1 MELLI
6 FDTPPDPE
14 VTLTNI
20 AGDLRLFGW
29 EQNQVR
35 VEASDEKSVQGNQEN
50 GRVTVRAN
58 SDCTVRVPR
67 NARLTLQNVGG
78 DARIK
83 SIDGPLTVGQVGG
96 DLTLRQTLA
105 VNVENVGGD
114 VSAKKIGGPLTIN
127 STGSDVSVRGVAGE
141 VVAENVGGDL
151 YLREVS
157 AGARGEASGDII
169 LNVDFASNHTYA
181 FEAGGDILCRISG
194 GSVRLE
200 ADSGGEVSVNLPGA
214 KVEGSDNDKTVTLGD
229 GAANVTL
236 EAGGDISI
244 TPTSGDPEAMGE
256 FGDHFGDEFG
266 VMAEEFAAHIESQ
279 VEAQIESQMAGFE
292 QHLNEQLAHLNLNLG
307 HVDAER
313 IAARAREA
321 AERVSEKMR
330 RKGEAAQR
338 RAEALADAAR
348 RREEAAR
355 RREQSLAEAARRRE
369 EAARR
374 REEQQVE
381 RGKRKLSYAF
391 KFDAPR
397 PPTPPMPPMP
407 PRPPT
412 GPIPR
417 ATPPAEAVSDEER
430 MTILRMVEQ
439 KKITIEDA
447 EKLLAALE
455 GK

>member
-1 MELLI
+1 MELLV
-6 FDTPPDPE
+6 FDTTPDPE

-35 VEASDEKSVQGNQEN
+35 IEASDEKSVQGQQDN
-50 GRVTVRAN
+50 GRVTVNATG
-58 SDCTVRVPR
+58 DCTVRVPR
-67 NARLTLQNVGG
+67 QARLTLQNIGG

-83 SIDGPLTVGQVGG
+83 SIDGPLAVNSVGG

-114 VSAKKIGGPLTIN
+114 VSAKKIGGTLTIK
-127 STGSDVSVRGVAGE
+127 SAGSDVSARGVAGE
-141 VVAENVGGDL
+141 VVAESVGGDL
-151 YLREVS
+151 YLRDVN
-157 AGARGEASGDII
+157 AGARGEAGGDII
-169 LNVDFASNHTYA
+169 LNINFVPNHTYA
-181 FEAGGDILCRISG
+181 FEAGGDILCRLVENVSARI
-194 GSVRLE
+194 E
-200 ADSGGEVSVNLPGA
+200 ADSGGEVSVNMPGA
-214 KVEGSDNDKTVTLGD
+214 NVKVEGTENEKTVTLGD
-229 GAANVTL
+229 GAAKVML

-244 TPTSGDPEAMGE
+244 ATLSGDPDAMGE

-292 QHLNEQLAHLNLNLG
+292 QHLNEQLAHLNVHMG
-307 HVDAER
+307 HADAEK

-355 RREQSLAEAARRRE
+355 RRA
-369 EAARR
+369 
-374 REEQQVE
+374 EQQAE

-397 PPTPPMPPMP
+397 APTPPMPPMPPMP

-412 GPIPR
+412 GPVPR
-417 ATPPAEAVSDEER
+417 ATPPAEAISDEER

-439 KKITIEDA
+439 KKITIADA

-455 GK
+455 GNK

>member
-6 FDTPPDPE
+6 FETTPDPD

-20 AGDLRLFGW
+20 SGDLRLFGW

-35 VEASDEKSVQGNQEN
+35 IEASDEKSVQGEQSN
-50 GRVTVRAN
+50 GRVTLRA
-58 SDCTVRVPR
+58 SDDCTVRVPR
-67 NARLTLQNVGG
+67 NARLTLQNIGG

-83 SIDGPLTVGQVGG
+83 SIDGPLEIGMIGG

-105 VNVENVGGD
+105 VNVGNVSGD
-114 VSAKKIGGPLTIN
+114 VSAKKIGGSLIIK
-127 STGSDVSVRGVAGE
+127 SAGSDVSARGVAGE
-141 VVAENVGGDL
+141 VVAESVGGDL
-151 YLREVS
+151 YLRDVG
-157 AGARGEASGDII
+157 AGARGEAGGDII
-169 LNVDFASNHTYA
+169 LNIHFTPNHDYA
-181 FEAGGDILCRISG
+181 FEAGGDILCRLAENVSARI
-194 GSVRLE
+194 E
-200 ADSGGEVSVNLPGA
+200 ADSGGEVSVNLLDA
-214 KVEGSDNDKTVTLGD
+214 KVEGTDNDKTVTLGD
-229 GAANVTL
+229 GAAKVTL

-244 TPTSGDPEAMGE
+244 TPLAGDREAMGE

-292 QHLNEQLAHLNLNLG
+292 QHLNEQLAHLNQHMG
-307 HVDAER
+307 HADAEK
-313 IAARAREA
+313 IAARARAA

-338 RAEALADAAR
+338 RAEALA
-348 RREEAAR
+348 
-355 RREQSLAEAARRRE
+355 EAARRRE
-369 EAARR
+369 EAAQRRAEAAHR
-374 REEQQVE
+374 REDQQAE
-381 RGKRKLSYAF
+381 RGNRKLSYAF

-397 PPTPPMPPMP
+397 PPTPPTPPMP

-439 KKITIEDA
+439 KKITVEDA

-455 GK
+455 GNK

>member
-67 NARLTLQNVGG
+67 NARLTLQNVSG

-169 LNVDFASNHTYA
+169 LNVDFAPNHTYA

-244 TPTSGDPEAMGE
+244 TTTSGDPEAMGE

-266 VMAEEFAAHIESQ
+266 AMAEEFAARIDS
-279 VEAQIESQMAGFE
+279 QIEAQMAGFE
-292 QHLNEQLAHLNLNLG
+292 QHLNEQLAHLNLHPGQANIENLT
-307 HVDAER
+307 
-313 IAARAREA
+313 ARAREA
-321 AERVSEKMR
+321 DERAREKMQR
-330 RKGEAAQR
+330 RSEAAQR

>member
-6 FDTPPDPE
+6 FETTPDPE

-20 AGDLRLFGW
+20 GGDLRLFGW

-35 VEASDEKSVQGNQEN
+35 VEASDEKSVQGHQEN
-50 GRVTVRAN
+50 GRVTVRA
-58 SDCTVRVPR
+58 SADCTVRVPR
-67 NARLTLQNVGG
+67 QARLTLQNIGG

-83 SIDGPLTVGQVGG
+83 SIDGPLAVGMVGG

-105 VNVENVGGD
+105 VTIEAVHGD
-114 VSAKKIGGPLTIN
+114 VSAKKIGGALQIK
-127 STGSDVSVRGVAGE
+127 SAGSDVSARGVAGE

-151 YLREVS
+151 YLRDVG
-157 AGARGEASGDII
+157 ADARGEAGGDII
-169 LNVDFASNHTYA
+169 LNVEFAPNHAYA
-181 FEAGGDILCRISG
+181 FEAGGDILCRLSEA
-194 GSVRLE
+194 GSAHIE

-214 KVEGSDNDKTVTLGD
+214 KVEGSDNDKTVTLGE
-229 GAANVTL
+229 GLAKVTL

-244 TPTSGDPEAMGE
+244 TTSSGDPDTMGE

-292 QHLNEQLAHLNLNLG
+292 QHLNEQLAHLNVRAG
-307 HVDAER
+307 HVDAEK

-338 RAEALADAAR
+338 RAEALA
-348 RREEAAR
+348 EAAR
-355 RREQSLAEAARRRE
+355 RREDAARRRE

-374 REEQQVE
+374 REEQQAE

-397 PPTPPMPPMP
+397 APTPPTAPLP

-417 ATPPAEAVSDEER
+417 ATPPAEAVSNEER

-439 KKITIEDA
+439 KKITVEDA